1 MLLEN
6 NCNNLFDEVSKLN
19 YSWLNDMKAYV
30 NERIAFYEAA
40 LISEAKL
47 DKNESLAN
55 YDYLYECFKRNDDY
69 EEIHAQYE
77 VLKYLRVHIII
88 KCLKYMIGEWT
99 FVDHDKEMLD
109 NLVAIQNKERC
120 MPRVL
125 KFKSIDSPID
135 FVFGNDGL
143 IFRKYTLEYCSK
155 KYEPIIDNQYV
166 TAFYMYP
173 FSTWIDMF
181 LQVTSGK
188 GYVFHENGDWNNDKI
203 INTLDM
209 FFNFKFN
216 PVSFFNGD
224 YVLDNEEHTVN
235 TCKFKIDKLFIKVQ
249 KTVFDFVFKLSSF
262 YKEDCKSK
270 FQIRNKIITS
280 IVNFY
285 VKHVLK

>member
-1 MLLEN
+1 MECNMLLEN

-109 NLVAIQNKERC
+109 NLVDIQHKERC

-135 FVFGNDGL
+135 IVFSNDVV
-143 IFRKYTLEYCSK
+143 FKKYTLEYCSK
-155 KYEPIIDNQYV
+155 KIEPILDNQYS
-166 TAFYMYP
+166 TAFYVYP
-173 FSTWIDMF
+173 FTIWIDMF
-181 LQVTSGK
+181 LRVTTGK
-188 GYVFHENGDWNNDKI
+188 SYPFPEKNGYFIDYKD

-216 PVSFFNGD
+216 PAICFYHED

-235 TCKFKIDKLFIKVQ
+235 INICKIVNS
-249 KTVFDFVFKLSSF
+249 VFYFVFRLLGSVM
-262 YKEDCKSK
+262 
-270 FQIRNKIITS
+270 R
-280 IVNFY
+280 
-285 VKHVLK
+285 

>member
-125 KFKSIDSPID
+125 KFKSIDSPLDI
-135 FVFGNDGL
+135 VFSNDVL
-143 IFRKYTLEYCSK
+143 FKKYTLEYCSK
-155 KYEPIIDNQYV
+155 KIEPIIDNQYNTV
-166 TAFYMYP
+166 FYMYP
-173 FSTWIDMF
+173 FITWIDMF

-188 GYVFHENGDWNNDKI
+188 SYSFPEKNGYFIDYKD

-216 PVSFFNGD
+216 PVVCCYHED
-224 YVLDNEEHTVN
+224 YVLDNEEHTAN
-235 TCKFKIDKLFIKVQ
+235 ACKCKIV
-249 KTVFDFVFKLSSF
+249 KTVFDFVFKLLGS
-262 YKEDCKSK
+262 
-270 FQIRNKIITS
+270 
-280 IVNFY
+280 
-285 VKHVLK
+285 VKC